1 MKRFLVVTFSVLA
14 IWLFCLQVPI
24 NSQYSSMMTDT
35 HLQNIDA
42 KLKHLSRIHQRDAT
56 FQLYSTQNHYTFLML
71 DARDG
76 RVWQLHWSTKEDGYE
91 GTSPINAKP
100 LVPTNDK
107 NKGRFTLYP
116 TANFWNYI
124 LLDQHTGSSWACQ
137 FSVDKPELR
146 FIKRLSGP
154 KHY

>member
-1 MKRFLVVTFSVLA
+1 MKRLLVAALSILVISL
-14 IWLFCLQVPI
+14 LCLQSPI

-35 HLQNIDA
+35 HLQNIEIKA
-42 KLKHLSRIHQRDAT
+42 NNLSRIQQGDAI

-71 DARDG
+71 DTRDG
-76 RVWQLHWSTKEDGYE
+76 RIWQLHWSTKEDGYE
-91 GTSPINAKP
+91 GTAPINVKP

-116 TANFWNYI
+116 TMNFWNYI

-146 FIKRLSGP
+146 LIKRLSYA